1 MRLNMR
7 QIEAFRAVYQT
18 GGMTSAG
25 QMMNITQPA
34 VSRLIRDLEAEI
46 GLALFVRE
54 GTTIAPTPDA
64 ASLYEEVERS
74 FHGLDQVAL
83 FARDLKR
90 NRSGRI
96 NITASLA
103 PSFFALPTAIA
114 SFRHDWPDIT
124 VSLRSCSSPEVMELV
139 AAGKSDL
146 GLAVMPAQ
154 TRGVEILPLPG
165 LAVVAVLPTAH
176 PLAKKKVIRPT
187 DLAGEPML
195 MVSEYSPMQQRI
207 LKSFEAAGVSPN
219 IIFDSSYSGSICA
232 LVAKGLG
239 ISVLDPV
246 TARAYEGPGLA
257 LRRFEPRVPY
267 ELRLVRA
274 ANRPVGAHVRAFAEA
289 LVAALQGN

>member
-1 MRLNMR
+1 MR
-7 QIEAFRAVYQT
+7 QIEAFRAVYLT

-103 PSFFALPTAIA
+103 PSFFALPAAIA
-114 SFRHDWPDIT
+114 SFRKDWPDIT
-124 VSLRSCSSPEVMELV
+124 VSLRSCTSPEVMELV
-139 AAGKSDL
+139 AASKADL

-154 TRGVEILPLPG
+154 TRGVEILPLPN

-176 PLAKKKVIRPT
+176 PLAKKKVIRPA

-207 LKSFEAAGVSPN
+207 LKSLEAAGVTPN

-274 ANRPVGAHVRAFAEA
+274 ANSPVGAHVCAFAEA
-289 LVAALQGN
+289 LVAALKEN